1 MNTFLK
7 RGFSLLI
14 LAFCFSIANAQIDF
28 KPGYLITNAGDSLRG
43 ELAYRVKKL
52 SHKSAIF
59 IGEDG
64 VRKEMRPESIQAYGY
79 DDGQRFQSG
88 IVEEAFVI
96 VLVDSYLSLYEHGS
110 IFYLK
115 KGDEVV
121 TISTKEAIQ
130 PDGSV
135 ITGEPLKI
143 AQTRMVNSLVFDCS
157 TEDQLS
163 LTKSGLTRLVLNYNQ
178 CKSAEVKYNWKNAK
192 SIEVHLSILGM
203 YIKNQLEIESFDDP
217 FLFGDNPFGE
227 TPFAFETSSVGIS
240 FPIKLG
246 SPQNGKSIFNIYMEP
261 GFLNYSYSDHYVRT
275 NNTYTYEWERSVKS
289 TLISLPVGGV
299 FSFEQ
304 KSSIIEAMFGFNLGF
319 VVQSQVDSYRTRT
332 LLSNNQQTFASEE
345 EYGFEGMEP
354 GLIVGLGY
362 KRQIGSRLIGLNLR
376 YQTALETDVSD
387 YNATYSGNRL
397 GVGLSVNL
405 IN

>member
-1 MNTFLK
+1 MNTIL
-7 RGFSLLI
+7 RRSYMLLI
-14 LAFCFSIANAQIDF
+14 SVFYFSVANAQIDF
-28 KPGYLITNAGDSLRG
+28 KPGYVITNAGDSLRG
-43 ELAYRVKKL
+43 ELAYRVQKL

-64 VRKEMRPESIQAYGY
+64 VKKEMRPESIQAYGY

-88 IVEEAFVI
+88 IVDEVFVI
-96 VLVDSYLSLYEHGS
+96 VLVESYLSLYEHGS

-115 KGDEVV
+115 KSDEIITV
-121 TISTKEAIQ
+121 STKETTQ
-130 PDGSV
+130 SDGSV
-135 ITGEPLKI
+135 LTGEPLKI
-143 AQTRMVNSLVFDCS
+143 AHTRLVNSLVFDCS

-178 CKSAEVKYNWKNAK
+178 CKGEVVNYNWKNAK
-192 SIEVHLSILGM
+192 SIEFHLSILGM
-203 YIKNQLEIESFDDP
+203 FVKNQLEIESFDDP

-227 TPFAFETSSVGIS
+227 TPFAFETSSVGVS

-246 SPQNGKSIFNIYMEP
+246 SPQNGKSIFNIYLEP
-261 GFLNYSYSDHYVRT
+261 GFLSYSYSDHYERT
-275 NNTYTYEWERSVKS
+275 NNTYTYEWDRRVKS
-289 TLISLPVGGV
+289 SLVSLPVGGI

-304 KSSIIEAMFGFNLGF
+304 KRSVIEAMFGFNLGF

-362 KRQIGSRLIGLNLR
+362 KRKIGSRLIGLNVR
-376 YQTALETDVSD
+376 YQTALETDLSG

-397 GVGLSVNL
+397 GFGLSVNL

>member
-1 MNTFLK
+1 MNTIL
-7 RGFSLLI
+7 RRSLLLLTFVFFI
-14 LAFCFSIANAQIDF
+14 SIVKAQIDF
-28 KPGYLITNAGDSLRG
+28 KPGYVITNAGDSLRG
-43 ELAYRVKKL
+43 ELAYQVRKL
-52 SHKSAIF
+52 SHQSAIF

-64 VRKEMRPESIQAYGY
+64 VKKEMRPESIQVYGY

-88 IVEEAFVI
+88 IVDQHFVI
-96 VLVDSYLSLYEHGS
+96 VLIDSYLSLYEYES

-115 KGDEVV
+115 KGDELI
-121 TISTKEAIQ
+121 TISTKEVIQ

-135 ITGEPLKI
+135 LTGEPLKI

-157 TEDQLS
+157 TEDQLT
-163 LTKSGLTRLVLNYNQ
+163 LTKSGLTKLVLNYNQ
-178 CKSAEVKYNWKNAK
+178 CKGEEVKYNWKNAQ
-192 SIEVHLSILGM
+192 SIEIQLSILGM

-227 TPFAFETSSVGIS
+227 TPFAFETSSVGVS

-246 SPQNGKSIFNIYMEP
+246 SPQNGKSIFNIYLEP
-261 GFLNYSYSDHYVRT
+261 GFLNYSYSDHFVRT
-275 NNTYTYEWERSVKS
+275 NNTYTYEWDRSVKS

-319 VVQSQVDSYRTRT
+319 VVQSQVNSYRTRT

-362 KRQIGSRLIGLNLR
+362 KRKIGSRLIGLNLR